1 MKKLI
6 FIFMILMGTLLSA
19 STKEKIIIR
28 VGNFAPFYY
37 KGNDGTWK
45 GLDVELAE
53 AVIKKAGFEVDYYEL
68 PWSRALGFLDK
79 GEVDLVMNT
88 SITEERR
95 KKFNF
100 IGPERYAQMGLVV
113 KEENKLLDIK
123 DYDDL
128 KIVAMKENKKFG
140 IQVNVF
146 YGSEFNTKLK
156 DPEYFKYFAEAFN
169 VENNIYLLENDRIIG
184 FFEDKISL
192 AYMIKNKQEFKK
204 CVVHSFDAFPK
215 DPVYFA
221 VNKKMPKNI
230 YNRLEEAYKTL
241 ENDGTLEKIRKKYE

>member
-6 FIFMILMGTLLSA
+6 FIFMILVGTLLSA
-19 STKEKIIIR
+19 STKEKITIR

-68 PWSRALGFLDK
+68 PWSRALGFLEK
-79 GEVDLVMNT
+79 GEIDLVMNT
-88 SITEERR
+88 SITEERG

-100 IGPERYAQMGLVV
+100 IGPERYAQMGLIV
-113 KEENKLLDIK
+113 KEENKSLDIN

-146 YGSEFNTKLK
+146 YGSEFNDRLK

-169 VENNIYLLENDRIIG
+169 VDNNMSLLENDRILG

-192 AYMIKNKQEFKK
+192 VYMIKNKQEFKN
-204 CVVHSFDAFPK
+204 CVLHNFDAFPK

-221 VNKKMPKNI
+221 VSKNMSEDK
-230 YNRLEEAYKTL
+230 YNRLKEACEVL
-241 ENDGTLEKIRKKYE
+241 ENDGTLEKIRKKYQ